1 MFLNITGK
9 LNLFKSEKKLLN
21 FGLPNLL
28 SGFFINKLLINL
40 QNEHSE
46 YFRENHRISFV
57 YGCFPYSVWTV
68 RRKGK
73 YTNLKTIST
82 IIEFYEKNNISVNLM
97 FNNNLIKKEY
107 LCDTFSNIV
116 LKQCYKKNNCVF
128 VKSKI
133 LADYIRKNYPLYNVI
148 KIVDFN
154 DVKQNN
160 ILIEDRYNHLL
171 DVEKLKKQKNIYL
184 ILNPMCSPDCNLYD
198 FHREYTANSQI
209 HFIKNENNFL
219 CPLKTDINFYDIQQN
234 KNFISIDTIKKFP
247 QNGRFNFMISDC
259 EIFQDVNVVY
269 NTFDIIESYIY
280 YLIKPQYQNKIRN
293 LLIYEYVKQNY
304 TGKERKE
311 NA

>member
-1 MFLNITGK
+1 M
-9 LNLFKSEKKLLN
+9 
-21 FGLPNLL
+21 
-28 SGFFINKLLINL
+28 
-40 QNEHSE
+40 
-46 YFRENHRISFV
+46 
-57 YGCFPYSVWTV
+57 
-68 RRKGK
+68 
-73 YTNLKTIST
+73 
-82 IIEFYEKNNISVNLM
+82 
-97 FNNNLIKKEY
+97 
-107 LCDTFSNIV
+107 
-116 LKQCYKKNNCVF
+116 
-128 VKSKI
+128 
-133 LADYIRKNYPLYNVI
+133 I